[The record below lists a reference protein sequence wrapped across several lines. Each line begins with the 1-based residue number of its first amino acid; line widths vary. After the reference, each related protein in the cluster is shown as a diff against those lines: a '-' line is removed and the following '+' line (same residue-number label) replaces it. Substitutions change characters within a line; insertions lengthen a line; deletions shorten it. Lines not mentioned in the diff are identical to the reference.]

1 MRITRNSLDTTPGP
15 GEWFT
20 GAAYIDTV
28 AAPSEPSP
36 LRPPFIQKIV
46 ALSERGIRDPA
57 NKLPVTR

>member
-36 LRPPFIQKIV
+36 R
-46 ALSERGIRDPA
+46 ARRLSRRSWPYRRGVYGILQTNFR
-57 NKLPVTR
+57 